1 MTAIKEKIPIVPTA
15 EVPFADL
22 QHVLKMYLFYD
33 FGYMIC
39 FWSVKASFLCNY
51 FNVRHSLSPIRLRA
65 LYAVSGFVFAT
76 FWLVAFT
83 FLFYCRPIN
92 RYWSLDPKQY
102 CSTGGNLALTIM
114 ITVSH
119 VLADFAVIFLG
130 LFVVSALQLGRRER
144 YGLGFV
150 FGLGFLTIITAL
162 VRFGIQIDYI
172 QKKANGKGNGDVQP
186 LYLAT
191 VAEIMGAVLAVSLP
205 STRVWLRRFLV
216 DRRPDSHRKFGFLMG
231 FSSSFLRDNNLVRHE
246 RETGKTA
253 DTASAR
259 SFKKKSND
267 LEGWENEGPN
277 GPLSPPLSPGF
288 TSAGSSS
295 GPKGPEIT
303 GVAR

>member
-1 MTAIKEKIPIVPTA
+1 
-15 EVPFADL
+15 
-22 QHVLKMYLFYD
+22 MYLFYD

-92 RYWSLDPKQY
+92 RYWSLDAKRY

-119 VLADFAVIFLG
+119 VLADLAVIFLG
-130 LFVVSALQLGRRER
+130 LYVVSALQLGRRER

-162 VRFGIQIDYI
+162 IRFGIQIDYI
-172 QKKANGKGNGDVQP
+172 QQKAKGKSNGDIQP

-191 VAEIMGAVLAVSLP
+191 VAEIMGAILAVSLP

-216 DRRPDSHRKFGFLMG
+216 DRRPGSHRKLGFLMG
-231 FSSSFLRDNNLVRHE
+231 FSSSFLKDNSLVRNE

-259 SFKKKSND
+259 SFKKRSND

-277 GPLSPPLSPGF
+277 GPQSPPQSPGF
-288 TSAGSSS
+288 AGAGSSS
-295 GPKGPEIT
+295 RPKGPEIT
-303 GVAR
+303 RVAR